1 MEVDVDKPEEAM
13 QKKHPKD
20 IAAPVINQIQGF
32 GPPMK
37 IVEDKGDVMEEKH
50 VDIGQADQE
59 EGLLRKPKVFIFN
72 ADSPIYKKGDKNQAG
87 EGGKPVKIN
96 QERFGSSYRHKNVRN
111 TPLDSVI
118 THLIN
123 MYPT

>member
-1 MEVDVDKPEEAM
+1 MDVDKPEEAM

-59 EGLLRKPKVFIFN
+59 VNTDVCFIISVHSSLLFLVARFN
-72 ADSPIYKKGDKNQAG
+72 AQDMTLYGKVGRGAG
-87 EGGKPVKIN
+87 GAQI
-96 QERFGSSYRHKNVRN
+96 
-111 TPLDSVI
+111 
-118 THLIN
+118 
-123 MYPT
+123 